1 MISIPVKSRI
11 PPHMRDIYVV
21 FPTQHNT
28 TQHNKTTIIMTKE
41 SYATAA
47 ALKNCWEWEKK
58 VANFF

>member
-11 PPHMRDIYVV
+11 PPHMRYIKVV

-28 TQHNKTTIIMTKE
+28 TTIIMTKE

-47 ALKNCWEWEKK
+47 AALKIVGNGKK
-58 VANFF
+58 N

>member
-11 PPHMRDIYVV
+11 PPHMGYIKVV

-28 TQHNKTTIIMTKE
+28 TTIIMTKE

-58 VANFF
+58 VVNFFL